1 MSGLYSFFQTV
12 FDDKIDMEDSVSG
25 KIRQRITKGKTGK
38 IIFAKDFTDIG
49 NDELINKENHSFN

>member
-1 MSGLYSFFQTV
+1 MSGLYSFFRTV